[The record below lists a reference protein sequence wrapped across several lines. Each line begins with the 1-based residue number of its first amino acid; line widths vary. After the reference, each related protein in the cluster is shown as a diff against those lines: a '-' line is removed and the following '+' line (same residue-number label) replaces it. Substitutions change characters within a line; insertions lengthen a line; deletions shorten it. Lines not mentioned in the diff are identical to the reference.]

1 MNLRGQF
8 NFIWIFAILAGGT
21 MRSKASRGFWGSVVR
36 GLGRQPCCPTG
47 SAWKNVKGQFN
58 FIWIFAILAGGTILV
73 LAIWGAVQTGDTLRF
88 ASDTEVGKSISII
101 TDPLQ
106 AGFAEG
112 SFGKILFRQE
122 TRLNNICLAD
132 GRFGKNDISI
142 ATRSGVGE
150 EWNMAGG
157 ATSIHNKYIFSEE
170 ENVGRDYYVFSKPF
184 EFPYE
189 INDLIFLMSDRYCF
203 LNAPNNIEDEILGL
217 GIENIVLENC
227 SIEDKVVC
235 FGGPQAGMSSRQ
247 PGQECDSIVY
257 GSCSGGCDS
266 PYDPGVVFKSR
277 GELEYVG
284 SLMWGAIFSDSAV
297 YTCNVERLMFRTG
310 KTAEIFLEKARLM
323 DARGCN
329 TRMEGD
335 LINWIGKVNVAG
347 MDDLI
352 SIESLARELERKNNQ
367 EACGMW

>member
-1 MNLRGQF
+1 MRGV
-8 NFIWIFAILAGGT
+8 
-21 MRSKASRGFWGSVVR
+21 MK
-36 GLGRQPCCPTG
+36 
-47 SAWKNVKGQFN
+47 KGQFN
-58 FIWIFAILAGGTILV
+58 FVWIFAILAGGTILV
-73 LAIWGAVQTGDTLRF
+73 LAIWGATQTGDTLRF

-142 ATRSGVGE
+142 ATRSGIGE

-157 ATSIHNKYIFSEE
+157 AISIHNKYIFSEE

-203 LNAPNNIEDEILGL
+203 LDSPADIKDEILGL

-227 SIEDKVVC
+227 GAEDKVVC
-235 FGGPQAGMSSRQ
+235 FGGPRADMSSRQ
-247 PGQECDSIVY
+247 PGQECDSVVY
-257 GSCSGGCDS
+257 GSCLRDCDS
-266 PYDPGVVFKSR
+266 PYDYGTVSKSS
-277 GELEYVG
+277 GELEYAG
-284 SLMWGAIFSDSAV
+284 SLMWGAIFSDRSIYA
-297 YTCNVERLMFRTG
+297 CNVERLMFRTG
-310 KTAEIFLEKARLM
+310 KIAEILLEKAKLM

-335 LINWIGKVNVAG
+335 LINWIGKSSVAG
-347 MDDLI
+347 MDDLMF
-352 SIESLARELERKNNQ
+352 IENIAKDLEKTNSREV
-367 EACGMW
+367 CGMW